1 MDGIRLEPEVVARL
15 RDRADLMID
24 TSSLST
30 ADLNHVLTGHF
41 AIERRHCVFLSHPL
55 PIGTASRAMLI

>member
-30 ADLNHVLTGHF
+30 ADLNHLLTGHF
-41 AIERRHCVFLSHPL
+41 ALERRDCVFLSHPV
-55 PIGTASRAMLI
+55 PIGTASHAMLI